1 MSGTSK
7 DTTTEEQPDYFGHR
21 QRLRTRFLLTGGKDM
36 PDYEFLE
43 FLLTLSIPRRDVKPL
58 AKLLIKKFGSF
69 AGVVNASDNELLAI
83 SGIKE
88 TSLALLKAI
97 KEGAIRMQWQNLN
110 ASDTPL
116 INNWDLMVD
125 YCRMK
130 MSHKQVEEF
139 MVIYLNSKLYLI
151 GEEIQQRGTLDQ
163 VAIHPREVIKSAMDK
178 GAAAIILVHN
188 HPSGIVKP
196 SHADIEITKNI
207 VQAGN
212 VVDINVLDHL
222 IISKDN
228 VYSFVQNG
236 IIKPQVK

>member
-1 MSGTSK
+1 MKETPK
-7 DTTTEEQPDYFGHR
+7 DITNQQPDYLGHR
-21 QRLRTRFLLTGGKDM
+21 QRLRSRFLLTSGKDM

-43 FLLTLSIPRRDVKPL
+43 FLLTMSIPRRDVKPL
-58 AKLLIKKFGSF
+58 AKQLIKKFGSF
-69 AGVVNASDNELLAI
+69 AGVVNAPDMELLAI

-97 KEGAIRMQWQNLN
+97 KEAAIRMQWQNLN
-110 ASDTPL
+110 ANDTPL
-116 INNWDLMVD
+116 INNWDLMID

-130 MSHKQVEEF
+130 MGHKTVEEF
-139 MVIYLNSKLYLI
+139 MIIYLNSKLYLI
-151 GEEIQQRGTLDQ
+151 DEEIQQRGTINQ

-196 SHADIEITKNI
+196 SQADIEITKNI
-207 VQAGN
+207 VQAGS
-212 VVDINVLDHL
+212 VVDISVLDHL

-236 IIKPQVK
+236 LIKPQARY

>member
-1 MSGTSK
+1 MNRNSQNVLK
-7 DTTTEEQPDYFGHR
+7 EEQPDYLGHR
-21 QRLRTRFLLTGGKDM
+21 QRLRTRFLLTDGKDM

-43 FLLTLSIPRRDVKPL
+43 FLLTMSIPRRDVKPL
-58 AKLLIKKFGSF
+58 AKQLIKKFGSF
-69 AGVVNASDNELLAI
+69 SGVVNAPDNELLAI

-139 MVIYLNSKLYLI
+139 MIIYLNSKLYLI
-151 GEEIQQRGTLDQ
+151 GEEIQQRGTLNQ
-163 VAIHPREVIKSAMDK
+163 VAVHPREVIKSAMDK

-207 VQAGN
+207 VQAGS
-212 VVDINVLDHL
+212 VVDVNVLDHL

-236 IIKPQVK
+236 IIKPQMR

>member
-7 DTTTEEQPDYFGHR
+7 VISEQDKPDYLGHR
-21 QRLRTRFLLTGGKDM
+21 QRLRSRFLLTGGKDM

-43 FLLTLSIPRRDVKPL
+43 FLLTMSIPRKDVKPL
-58 AKLLIKKFGSF
+58 AKQLIKKFGSF
-69 AGVVNASDNELLAI
+69 AGVVNDPDAELLAI

-88 TSLALLKAI
+88 TSLALIKAI
-97 KEGAIRMQWQNLN
+97 KEGALRMQWQNLN

-139 MVIYLNSKLYLI
+139 MIIYLNSKLYLI
-151 GEEIQQRGTLDQ
+151 GEEIQQRGTLNQ

-178 GAAAIILVHN
+178 GASAIILVHN

-196 SHADIEITKNI
+196 SRADIEITKSI
-207 VQAGN
+207 VQAGS
-212 VVDINVLDHL
+212 VVDISILDHL
-222 IISKDN
+222 IISKDD

-236 IIKPQVK
+236 IIQPQVR

>member
-1 MSGTSK
+1 MNGTSK
-7 DTTTEEQPDYFGHR
+7 NIIKEEQPDYLGHR

-43 FLLTLSIPRRDVKPL
+43 FLLTMSIPRRDVKPL
-58 AKLLIKKFGSF
+58 AKQLIKKFGSF
-69 AGVVNASDNELLAI
+69 AGVVNAPDNELLAI

-110 ASDTPL
+110 ATDTPL
-116 INNWDLMVD
+116 INNWDLMID

-151 GEEIQQRGTLDQ
+151 GEEIQQRGTLNQ

-196 SHADIEITKNI
+196 SRADIEITKNI
-207 VQAGN
+207 VQAGS

-236 IIKPQVK
+236 IIQPQTR

>member
-7 DTTTEEQPDYFGHR
+7 NIIKEEQPDYLGHR

-43 FLLTLSIPRRDVKPL
+43 FLLTMSIPRRDVKPL
-58 AKLLIKKFGSF
+58 AKQLIKKFGSF
-69 AGVVNASDNELLAI
+69 AGVVNAQDNELLEI

-139 MVIYLNSKLYLI
+139 MIIYLNSKLYLI
-151 GEEIQQRGTLDQ
+151 GEEIQQRGTLNQ

-178 GAAAIILVHN
+178 GASAIILVHN

-196 SHADIEITKNI
+196 SRADIEITKNL
-207 VQAGN
+207 VQAGS
-212 VVDINVLDHL
+212 VVDVNVLDHL

-236 IIKPQVK
+236 LIQPQTR

>member
-7 DTTTEEQPDYFGHR
+7 NIIKEEQPDYLGHR
-21 QRLRTRFLLTGGKDM
+21 QRLRTRFLLTGGKGM

-43 FLLTLSIPRRDVKPL
+43 FLLTMSIPRRDVKPL
-58 AKLLIKKFGSF
+58 AKQLIKKFGSF
-69 AGVVNASDNELLAI
+69 AGVVNAQDNELLEI

-139 MVIYLNSKLYLI
+139 MIIYLNSKLYLI
-151 GEEIQQRGTLDQ
+151 GEEIQQRGTLNQ

-178 GAAAIILVHN
+178 GASAIILVHN

-196 SHADIEITKNI
+196 SRADIEITKNI
-207 VQAGN
+207 VQAGS
-212 VVDINVLDHL
+212 VVDVNVLDHL

-236 IIKPQVK
+236 LIQPQTR

>member
-7 DTTTEEQPDYFGHR
+7 NIIKEEQPDYLGHR

-43 FLLTLSIPRRDVKPL
+43 FLLTMSIPRRDVKPL
-58 AKLLIKKFGSF
+58 AKQLIKKFGSF
-69 AGVVNASDNELLAI
+69 AGVVNAQDNELLEI

-139 MVIYLNSKLYLI
+139 MIIYLNSKLYLI
-151 GEEIQQRGTLDQ
+151 GEEIQQRGTLNQ

-178 GAAAIILVHN
+178 GASAIILVHN

-196 SHADIEITKNI
+196 SRADIEITKNI
-207 VQAGN
+207 VQAGS
-212 VVDINVLDHL
+212 VVDVNVLDHL

-236 IIKPQVK
+236 LIQPQTR

>member
-1 MSGTSK
+1 MTGTPK
-7 DTTTEEQPDYFGHR
+7 NIIKEKQPDYLGHR

-43 FLLTLSIPRRDVKPL
+43 FLLTMSIPRRDVKPL
-58 AKLLIKKFGSF
+58 AKQLIKKFGSF
-69 AGVVNASDNELLAI
+69 AGVVNASDHELLAI

-88 TSLALLKAI
+88 TTLALLKAI

-151 GEEIQQRGTLDQ
+151 GEEIQQRGTLNQ
-163 VAIHPREVIKSAMDK
+163 VAVHPREVIKSAMDK

>member
-7 DTTTEEQPDYFGHR
+7 NIIKEEQPDYLGHR
-21 QRLRTRFLLTGGKDM
+21 QRLRTRFLLTGGKNM

-43 FLLTLSIPRRDVKPL
+43 FLLTMSIPRRDVKPL
-58 AKLLIKKFGSF
+58 AKQLIKKFGSF
-69 AGVVNASDNELLAI
+69 AGVVNAQDNELLEI

-139 MVIYLNSKLYLI
+139 MIIYLNSKLYLI
-151 GEEIQQRGTLDQ
+151 GEEIQQRGTLNQ

-178 GAAAIILVHN
+178 GASAIILVHN

-196 SHADIEITKNI
+196 SCADIEITKNI
-207 VQAGN
+207 VQAGS
-212 VVDINVLDHL
+212 VVDVNVLDHL

-236 IIKPQVK
+236 LIQPQTR